1 MKFHF
6 YGQKVLTDLPD
17 DTTIQDL
24 RVLAWFN
31 RIIKNRLKMERIEE
45 NGRENQKRN

>member
-24 RVLAWFN
+24 RVLMRFN
-31 RIIKNRLKMERIEE
+31 RIIKNVFKMERIERRKE
-45 NGRENQKRN
+45 NESA